1 MTDVAEG
8 AAGEVAPTV
17 SSSRLSFWA
26 DGFATMAIR
35 EPGAFEALVKQPYTG
50 RAIDKD
56 LPRTYADEAM
66 FSNMNGDAV
75 ARLRKLLCAL
85 HARQGYCQGYNY
97 IAAHLLLEASV
108 EGSSDEDLFWVLAAA
123 TQTCHGMWSETMPLC
138 QLSVAK
144 IDSQLKARHPA
155 LAAHLSRHAVQSVG
169 EVARPWLL
177 CLFAH
182 PSIPQAWRTWLW
194 DLMAASGAE
203 FTAGEEDQARAH
215 VALAHA
221 QLAVVAI
228 AIRLEARLLQIT
240 DASEL
245 QQLLGNAWSESGGD
259 DAGVRD
265 AVGDMVRRHAA
276 EQLPGQ
282 TESKPPESSL
292 RYRR

>member
-1 MTDVAEG
+1 V
-8 AAGEVAPTV
+8 
-17 SSSRLSFWA
+17 
-26 DGFATMAIR
+26 
-35 EPGAFEALVKQPYTG
+35 
-50 RAIDKD
+50 
-56 LPRTYADEAM
+56 
-66 FSNMNGDAV
+66 NGDAV

-144 IDSQLKARHPA
+144 IDSLLKARHPA
-155 LAAHLSRHAVQSVG
+155 LAAHLSRHAVQSMG

-182 PSIPQAWRTWLW
+182 PSIPRAWRTWLW
-194 DLMAASGAE
+194 DLMAASGTDS
-203 FTAGEEDQARAH
+203 TAGEGDQARAH

-228 AIRLEARLLQIT
+228 AIRLEARLLQTT

-259 DAGVRD
+259 DAAVRD

-292 RYRR
+292 RYHASFSSR